1 MAADPGAC
9 PSGPRSSPPKSSQK
23 PQHSALTLRLVQRA
37 YRESTRAVGAIIC
50 VLGIAMVVITLA
62 RGGGPLAVG
71 VIVGVAFAVLGA
83 LRVVIANRL
92 TPPGGKT

>member
-1 MAADPGAC
+1 
-9 PSGPRSSPPKSSQK
+9 
-23 PQHSALTLRLVQRA
+23 LRLVQRA

-50 VLGIAMVVITLA
+50 ALGIAMVVITLA

-71 VIVGVAFAVLGA
+71 VIVGVAFALLGA

>member
-1 MAADPGAC
+1 M
-9 PSGPRSSPPKSSQK
+9 
-23 PQHSALTLRLVQRA
+23 QRA

-50 VLGIAMVVITLA
+50 VLGIVMVVVTLA
-62 RGGGPLAVG
+62 RGGGPLALG

-83 LRVVIANRL
+83 LRVIIANRL

>member
-1 MAADPGAC
+1 M
-9 PSGPRSSPPKSSQK
+9 
-23 PQHSALTLRLVQRA
+23 QRA

-50 VLGIAMVVITLA
+50 LLGVAMVIITLA
-62 RGGGPLAVG
+62 RGGGPLSIG

-92 TPPGGKT
+92 TPPPGGKT

>member
-1 MAADPGAC
+1 
-9 PSGPRSSPPKSSQK
+9 
-23 PQHSALTLRLVQRA
+23 LRVVQRA

-50 VLGIAMVVITLA
+50 LLGIAMVVITLA
-62 RGGGPLAVG
+62 RGGGVLAVG

>member
-1 MAADPGAC
+1 
-9 PSGPRSSPPKSSQK
+9 
-23 PQHSALTLRLVQRA
+23 LRVVQRA

-50 VLGIAMVVITLA
+50 LLGVAMVVITLA
-62 RGGGPLAVG
+62 RGGGPLALG

-83 LRVVIANRL
+83 LRLVIANRL

>member
-1 MAADPGAC
+1 M
-9 PSGPRSSPPKSSQK
+9 
-23 PQHSALTLRLVQRA
+23 RLVQRA

-50 VLGIAMVVITLA
+50 LLGIAMVAITLA

-92 TPPGGKT
+92 SPPGGKT

>member
-1 MAADPGAC
+1 M
-9 PSGPRSSPPKSSQK
+9 RV
-23 PQHSALTLRLVQRA
+23 VQRA

-50 VLGIAMVVITLA
+50 VLGVAMVVITLA

-71 VIVGVAFAVLGA
+71 VIVGVAFAALGA

>member
-1 MAADPGAC
+1 M
-9 PSGPRSSPPKSSQK
+9 RV
-23 PQHSALTLRLVQRA
+23 VQRA

-50 VLGIAMVVITLA
+50 LLGVAMVVITLA
-62 RGGGPLAVG
+62 RGGGPLALG
-71 VIVGVAFAVLGA
+71 VILGVVFAVLGA

>member
-1 MAADPGAC
+1 
-9 PSGPRSSPPKSSQK
+9 
-23 PQHSALTLRLVQRA
+23 LRLVQRA

-50 VLGIAMVVITLA
+50 VLGIVMVVVTLA
-62 RGGGPLAVG
+62 RGGGPLSLG

>member
-1 MAADPGAC
+1 
-9 PSGPRSSPPKSSQK
+9 
-23 PQHSALTLRLVQRA
+23 LRVVQRA

-50 VLGIAMVVITLA
+50 VLGIVMIVLTLA
-62 RGGGPLAVG
+62 RGGGPLALG
-71 VIVGVAFAVLGA
+71 VIVGAAFAVLGA

>member
-1 MAADPGAC
+1 
-9 PSGPRSSPPKSSQK
+9 
-23 PQHSALTLRLVQRA
+23 LRVVQRA

-50 VLGIAMVVITLA
+50 LLGIAMVVITLA
-62 RGGGPLAVG
+62 RGGGLLAVG